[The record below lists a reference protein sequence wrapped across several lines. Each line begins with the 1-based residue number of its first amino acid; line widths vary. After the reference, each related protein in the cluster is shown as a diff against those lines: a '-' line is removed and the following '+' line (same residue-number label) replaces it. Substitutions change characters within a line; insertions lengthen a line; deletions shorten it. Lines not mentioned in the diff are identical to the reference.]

1 MYSRL
6 YSDGMNAAASP
17 APTQADAPGRPH
29 SRRRF
34 ERPLLQRIARTLLA
48 PDAFDFWAS
57 RLRPGWSWDRPLARI
72 VSRRSESTDSF
83 TLLLQPNRH
92 WGGFKPGQHL
102 NIGAEIDGTRITRSY
117 SLSDA
122 PRADGRIAI
131 TVKAMPGGRLS
142 QHLCHAARIGEV
154 LALGPAFG
162 EMTLPETPEGACLEG
177 AWLFLAAGSGITPL
191 MAMVRA
197 QTALGMPVPLAL
209 ICWARTRDELCFVE
223 ELRALAARQP
233 NFRVD
238 FVLTRDAAASDAEA
252 GDLRHGRIDAQS
264 LSTLAPDLHQRR
276 VFACGPDGFVAAARA
291 LAADRAVAFRS
302 EAFTPPPQV
311 LFDDDAEAPRHVRI
325 ALAKSGRTLDV
336 LRGTS
341 LLVALEDAGLKPA
354 SGCRM
359 GICNTCACGKR
370 AGTTRHL
377 HTGDIEHEPV
387 SALRLCVNSAGSDL
401 ILDL

>member
-1 MYSRL
+1 
-6 YSDGMNAAASP
+6 MNAAASP
-17 APTQADAPGRPH
+17 ATAAALK
-29 SRRRF
+29 
-34 ERPLLQRIARTLLA
+34 RPLLQRIGRTLLA

-57 RLRPGWSWDRPLARI
+57 RLRPNWSLERSLARI
-72 VSRRSESTDSF
+72 VSRRAESRDSF

-92 WGGFKPGQHL
+92 WRGFKPGQHL
-102 NIGAEIDGTRITRSY
+102 NIGAEIDGTRIIRSY

-131 TVKAMPGGRLS
+131 TVKAMPGGKLS
-142 QHLCHAARIGEV
+142 QHLCHTATIGEV
-154 LALGPAFG
+154 LTLEAAFG
-162 EMTLPETPEGACLEG
+162 EMTLPPTPEG

-197 QTALGMPVPLAL
+197 QAALGMPVPLAL
-209 ICWARTRDELCFVE
+209 IYWARTREELCFVE

-252 GDLRHGRIDAQS
+252 GDLRRGRIDAQS
-264 LSTLAPDLHQRR
+264 LSMLAPDLHQRR

-302 EAFTPPPQV
+302 EAFTPPPRMV
-311 LFDDDAEAPRHVRI
+311 FEDEGEAPGQVRI
-325 ALAKSGRTLDV
+325 TLANSGRTLDV
-336 LRGTS
+336 PRGTS
-341 LLVALEDAGLKPA
+341 LLTALEDAGLKPA

-370 AGTTRHL
+370 AGSTRHL

>member
-1 MYSRL
+1 
-6 YSDGMNAAASP
+6 MNAAATPVPDPTSAPASP
-17 APTQADAPGRPH
+17 RVRP
-29 SRRRF
+29 
-34 ERPLLQRIARTLLA
+34 RPLLQRLARTLLA

-57 RLRPGWSWDRPLARI
+57 RLRPDWSWDRPLARI
-72 VSRRSESTDSF
+72 VSRQAESEDSF

-92 WGGFKPGQHL
+92 WRGFQPGQHL
-102 NIGAEIDGTRITRSY
+102 NIGAEIEGIRITRSY

-131 TVKAMPGGRLS
+131 TVKAMPGGKLS
-142 QHLCHAARIGEV
+142 QHLCHAAKVGEV
-154 LALGPAFG
+154 LTLDAAFG
-162 EMTLPETPEGACLEG
+162 EMTLPQTPEG

-197 QTALGMPVPLAL
+197 QAALGMPVPLAL
-209 ICWARTRDELCFVE
+209 IYWARTRAELCFVE
-223 ELRALAARQP
+223 ELRALAARQA
-233 NFRVD
+233 NFSVD
-238 FVLTRDAAASDAEA
+238 FVLTRDAEA
-252 GDLRHGRIDAQS
+252 GDGDAGDLHYGRIDAQS
-264 LSTLAPDLHQRR
+264 LSMLAPDLHQRR

-302 EAFTPPPQV
+302 EAFTPPPHAV
-311 LFDDDAEAPRHVRI
+311 FDDEGDAPRQVRI
-325 ALAKSGRTLDV
+325 TLANSGRTLDV
-336 LRGTS
+336 PRGMS
-341 LLVALEDAGLKPA
+341 LLAALEEAGLKPA

-370 AGTTRHL
+370 AGSTRHL

>member
-1 MYSRL
+1 
-6 YSDGMNAAASP
+6 MNAVATPNP
-17 APTQADAPGRPH
+17 APPDAQANRRGRAWLP
-29 SRRRF
+29 R
-34 ERPLLQRIARTLLA
+34 LARTLLA

-57 RLRPGWSWDRPLARI
+57 RLRPGWSWDQPLARI
-72 VSRRSESTDSF
+72 VSRRTESSDAF
-83 TLLLQPNRH
+83 TLVLQPNRH
-92 WGGFKPGQHL
+92 WRGFQPGQHL
-102 NIGAEIDGTRITRSY
+102 NIGAEIDGARIVRSY

-131 TVKAMPGGRLS
+131 TVKAMPGGKLS
-142 QHLCHAARIGEV
+142 QHLCHTATVGE
-154 LALGPAFG
+154 LLTLGPAFG
-162 EMTLPETPEGACLEG
+162 EMTLPTPVEG

-191 MAMVRA
+191 MAMIRA
-197 QTALGMPVPLAL
+197 QAAQGMPAPLAFVY
-209 ICWARTRDELCFVE
+209 WARTRDELCFVE
-223 ELRALAARQP
+223 ELRALAAREP

-238 FVLTRDAAASDAEA
+238 FVLTRDVQPIDAATCDVS
-252 GDLRHGRIDAQS
+252 HGRIDAAS
-264 LSTLAPDLHQRR
+264 LSMLAPDLHQRR

-291 LAADRAVAFRS
+291 LAADRAIAFQS
-302 EAFTPPPQV
+302 EAFTPPPRAV
-311 LFDDDAEAPRHVRI
+311 FEEDGEAPGHVRI
-325 ALAKSGRTLDV
+325 TLANSGRTLDV
-336 LRGTS
+336 PRGAS
-341 LLVALEDAGLKPA
+341 LLTALEDAGLKPA

>member
-1 MYSRL
+1 M
-6 YSDGMNAAASP
+6 DAAATP
-17 APTQADAPGRPH
+17 AIT
-29 SRRRF
+29 RRRH
-34 ERPLLQRIARTLLA
+34 PLKRLARTLLA

-57 RLRPGWSWDRPLARI
+57 RLNPIWSLDRPLARI
-72 VSRRSESTDSF
+72 VARQAESSDTF

-92 WGGFKPGQHL
+92 WRGFRAGQHL
-102 NIGAEIDGTRITRSY
+102 NVSTEIDGTRVTRSY

-131 TVKAMPGGRLS
+131 TVKAIPGGRLS
-142 QHLCHAARIGEV
+142 QHLCHVAKPGDV
-154 LALGPAFG
+154 LTLGPAFG
-162 EMTLPETPEGACLEG
+162 EMTLPERAEG
-177 AWLFLAAGSGITPL
+177 AWLFLAAGSGITPM
-191 MAMVRA
+191 MAMIRA
-197 QTALGMPVPLAL
+197 QAAQGMPMPIAL
-209 ICWARTRDELCFVE
+209 TYWARTRSELCFVE

-238 FVLTRDAAASDAEA
+238 VVLTRDADAADC
-252 GDLRHGRIDAQS
+252 RHGRIDAS
-264 LSTLAPDLHQRR
+264 LLSAFAPDLHQRR

-291 LAADRAVAFRS
+291 LAAERAVAFHA

-311 LFDDDAEAPRHVRI
+311 DADVEGGSVQLTLAASNRVLTVPR
-325 ALAKSGRTLDV
+325 GE
-336 LRGTS
+336 S
-341 LLVALEDAGLKPA
+341 LLSALEAAGLKPA

-377 HTGDIEHEPV
+377 HTGDVEQEPV
-387 SALRLCVNSAGSDL
+387 SALRLCVNSARSDL

>member
-1 MYSRL
+1 
-6 YSDGMNAAASP
+6 MNAAANPVP
-17 APTQADAPGRPH
+17 APTSAPAAPRGRSLPK
-29 SRRRF
+29 
-34 ERPLLQRIARTLLA
+34 RPLLQRIARTLLA

-72 VSRRSESTDSF
+72 VSRRAESADSS

-92 WGGFKPGQHL
+92 WGGFRPGQHL
-102 NIGAEIDGTRITRSY
+102 NIGVEIDGTRITRSY

-131 TVKAMPGGRLS
+131 TVKAMPGGKLS
-142 QHLCHAARIGEV
+142 QHLCHAAKPGDV
-154 LALGPAFG
+154 LTLGPAFG
-162 EMTLPETPEGACLEG
+162 EMTMPQAAEG

-197 QTALGMPVPLAL
+197 QAALGMPVPLAL
-209 ICWARTRDELCFVE
+209 IYWARTRDELCFVE

-233 NFRVD
+233 DFRVD
-238 FVLTRDAAASDAEA
+238 FVLTRDVDAPDADAREV
-252 GDLRHGRIDAQS
+252 RHGRIDAQS
-264 LSTLAPDLHQRR
+264 LSMLAPDLHQRR

-291 LAADRAVAFRS
+291 LAADRAVAFQA
-302 EAFTPPPQV
+302 EAFTPPPRAV
-311 LFDDDAEAPRHVRI
+311 FDDDAQAPRHVRI
-325 ALAKSGRTLDV
+325 TLEKSGRTLDV
-336 LRGTS
+336 PRGAS
-341 LLVALEDAGLKPA
+341 LLAALEDAGLKPA

-370 AGTTRHL
+370 AGSTRHL
-377 HTGDIEHEPV
+377 HTGDIQHEPV
-387 SALRLCVNSAGSDL
+387 SALRLCVNGAGSDL

>member
-1 MYSRL
+1 
-6 YSDGMNAAASP
+6 MNAAASP
-17 APTQADAPGRPH
+17 APAPTNAPGRPH
-29 SRRRF
+29 GRRLIK
-34 ERPLLQRIARTLLA
+34 RPLLQRIARTLLA

-57 RLRPGWSWDRPLARI
+57 KLRPNWAWERPLARI
-72 VSRRSESTDSF
+72 VSRRAESTDSF

-92 WGGFKPGQHL
+92 WRGFQPGQHL

-131 TVKAMPGGRLS
+131 TVKAMPGGKLS
-142 QHLCHAARIGEV
+142 QHLCHTARIGEV
-154 LALGPAFG
+154 LTLDAAFG
-162 EMTLPETPEGACLEG
+162 EMTLPQMPEG

-191 MAMVRA
+191 MAMIRA
-197 QTALGMPVPLAL
+197 QAALGMPVPLAL
-209 ICWARTRDELCFVE
+209 IYWARTRDELCFVE

-264 LSTLAPDLHQRR
+264 LSILAPDLHQRR

-302 EAFTPPPQV
+302 EAFTPPPLV
-311 LFDDDAEAPRHVRI
+311 VFEDAGEAPGHVRI
-325 ALAKSGRTLDV
+325 TLANSGRTLDV
-336 LRGTS
+336 PRGTS
-341 LLVALEDAGLKPA
+341 LLTALEDAGLKPA

-370 AGTTRHL
+370 AGSTRHL

>member
-1 MYSRL
+1 M
-6 YSDGMNAAASP
+6 
-17 APTQADAPGRPH
+17 
-29 SRRRF
+29 
-34 ERPLLQRIARTLLA
+34 QRIARTLLA
-48 PDAFDFWAS
+48 PDAFDFWVS
-57 RLRPGWSWDRPLARI
+57 RLQPSWSWDRPLARI
-72 VSRRSESTDSF
+72 VSRQAESRDSF

-92 WGGFKPGQHL
+92 WRGFQPGQHL
-102 NIGAEIDGTRITRSY
+102 NIGAEIDGARITRSY

-131 TVKAMPGGRLS
+131 TVKAMPGGKLS
-142 QHLCHAARIGEV
+142 QHLCHAAKIGEV
-154 LALGPAFG
+154 LTLDPAFG
-162 EMTLPETPEGACLEG
+162 EMTLPQTPEG

-191 MAMVRA
+191 MAMIRA
-197 QTALGMPVPLAL
+197 QAASGMPVPLAL
-209 ICWARTRDELCFVE
+209 IYWARTRDELCFVE

-238 FVLTRDAAASDAEA
+238 FVLTRDAAANGAEPGA
-252 GDLRHGRIDAQS
+252 ELGDTEVGDISHGRIDARS
-264 LSTLAPDLHQRR
+264 LSMLAPDLHQRR

-291 LAADRAVAFRS
+291 LAADRAAAFQS
-302 EAFTPPPQV
+302 EAFTPPPRAV
-311 LFDDDAEAPRHVRI
+311 FEDEGEAPGYVRI
-325 ALAKSGRTLDV
+325 TLANSGCTLDV
-336 LRGTS
+336 PRGTS
-341 LLVALEDAGLKPA
+341 LLTALEDAGLKPA

-370 AGTTRHL
+370 AGSTRHL